1 MDEARGTDR
10 ETASDAGTVGRRAL
24 VTGGLAG
31 IVASALTRLEQA
43 NADDVVASQPL
54 HLGEDNVAS
63 ATTSLSQDGPGP
75 ALRVENP
82 GDGSGIQVLANR
94 SAALVGLGTSL
105 PSTPQYTFVD
115 GSVGEGVIGAGDRFG
130 VVGSALPDGVILS
143 IPGATT
149 VAMPIGVWGRSGPLP
164 ARSVISHPPDTQS
177 PGIGVWG
184 STAALPG
191 FAPISKPFP
200 MAGVAGTA
208 FGPGQTAVFAHNP
221 GGTALQ
227 VEGGISITC
236 GGTGVVPRGAREVEV
251 SDATITPNSVV
262 VATLT
267 GDPGNRGATLQHVTV
282 TQGSLR
288 VVLTAPPN
296 EDTPFNY
303 LCFELV

>member
-1 MDEARGTDR
+1 MDEASRTD
-10 ETASDAGTVGRRAL
+10 EEAGSDAGTVGRRAL
-24 VTGGLAG
+24 VAGGLAG

-63 ATTSLSQDGPGP
+63 ATTGLSQDGPGP

-94 SAALVGLGTSL
+94 SAAMVGVGTAL
-105 PSTPQYTFVD
+105 PAVRDFTIVN

-130 VVGSALPDGVILS
+130 VVGSALPDGAMLS

-164 ARSVISHPPDTQS
+164 ARSVITHAFETQS

-184 STAALPG
+184 STAALPDG
-191 FAPISKPFP
+191 GPMSCTFPI
-200 MAGVAGTA
+200 AGVAGTA

-236 GGTGVVPRGAREVEV
+236 GGTGVVPRRSREVEV
-251 SDATITPNSVV
+251 ADPTITANSVV

-282 TQGSLR
+282 MQGSLR